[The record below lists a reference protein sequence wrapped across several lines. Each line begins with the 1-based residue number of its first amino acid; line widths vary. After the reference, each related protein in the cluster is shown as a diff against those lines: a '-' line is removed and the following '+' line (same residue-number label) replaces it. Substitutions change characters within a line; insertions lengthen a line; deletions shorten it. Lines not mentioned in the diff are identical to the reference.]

1 MVVFQEDLE
10 HRSRAPGAG
19 TGDDGGPARDDI
31 GSEAAAGGLPA
42 PSWAGLVAEPGHAH
56 DDVGMPPAPERSL
69 RATINQLMA
78 PERSGADLAGRVV
91 EGEETARVPPE
102 AAVAPPE
109 PAAPTE
115 AEAAAGTA
123 PTDPRT

>member
-1 MVVFQEDLE
+1 
-10 HRSRAPGAG
+10 
-19 TGDDGGPARDDI
+19 
-31 GSEAAAGGLPA
+31 
-42 PSWAGLVAEPGHAH
+42 
-56 DDVGMPPAPERSL
+56 MPPAPERSL

-115 AEAAAGTA
+115 PEAAAVAA
-123 PTDPRT
+123 PTEPGPVGSEGPPAPTEPEDGAPMTPSERSDRGRQGAGPARRGARRGRLAGLRSMGVDR